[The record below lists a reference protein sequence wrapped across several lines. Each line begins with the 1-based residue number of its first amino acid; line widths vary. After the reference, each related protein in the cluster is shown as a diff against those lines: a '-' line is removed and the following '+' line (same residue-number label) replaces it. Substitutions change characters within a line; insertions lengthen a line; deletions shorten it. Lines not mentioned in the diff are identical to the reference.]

1 MVKQLRM
8 RRFYS
13 DYFYWF
19 TMQQYLYK
27 LKQSFI
33 VLKKS
38 NSFSIHLQVTQA
50 LHQFIRKY
58 CQCYCQVWE
67 VFQFKKEIWIHSKDG
82 MCSAATEHVC
92 AYSKVWLAYQWTQRF
107 HKKEQTFCGLKG
119 LVLDD
124 TPVSKGS
131 WRAFCM
137 QNCCRSAA
145 AWETWWRQEK
155 VT

>member
-27 LKQSFI
+27 TETRFHSIKKKQLFQYPPVNHKCQINLLKILSM
-33 VLKKS
+33 LLS
-38 NSFSIHLQVTQA
+38 SLRCFSIQERNLNTA
-50 LHQFIRKY
+50 
-58 CQCYCQVWE
+58 
-67 VFQFKKEIWIHSKDG
+67 SKDG
-82 MCSAATEHVC
+82 MCSSATEHVC
-92 AYSKVWLAYQWTQRF
+92 AYSKVWLTYQWTQRF

-124 TPVSKGS
+124 TPVSRGS

-145 AWETWWRQEK
+145 A
-155 VT
+155 